1 MDGSSRG
8 PVDDGRIASDVIA
21 PGGYVRSCKAQEATD
36 TSGATWTS
44 TWYMEY
50 TGTSMA
56 TPNAA
61 GTAAL
66 IREYI
71 TEIAQRPEPQGA
83 LVKGVD
89 DPWSRDVGSRDIPN
103 NDEGW
108 GRIDLKGTLAP
119 NNGRGIWVD
128 DRSIFVINW
137 QFKELLVQ
145 RNNAGSTVQG
155 SGCMV

>member
-8 PVDDGRIASDVIA
+8 PVDDGRIKPDVIA

-36 TSGATWTS
+36 TGGATWTS

-71 TEIAQRPEPQGA
+71 TKLLKDQSHTAP
-83 LVKGVD
+83 L
-89 DPWSRDVGSRDIPN
+89 SR
-103 NDEGW
+103 
-108 GRIDLKGTLAP
+108 L
-119 NNGRGIWVD
+119 
-128 DRSIFVINW
+128 
-137 QFKELLVQ
+137 
-145 RNNAGSTVQG
+145 
-155 SGCMV
+155 